1 MTTLI
6 KIAKKMFEFN
16 SYLFSTNKN
25 YFKPGEFACK
35 CGCGVNG
42 IQEKLIKKL
51 NIARNIAGIPF
62 EITSGYRC
70 IKHNKKVGGVA
81 NSSHIDG
88 SAVDI
93 YCDND
98 SDRFKIILGLLIA
111 GFTRIGIGKDF
122 IHCDIDAKK
131 SPDVI
136 WKY

>member
-6 KIAKKMFEFN
+6 KIAKKMFELN
-16 SYLFSTNKN
+16 SYLFETNKN
-25 YFKPGEFACK
+25 YFKPEEFACK
-35 CGCGVNG
+35 CGCGVNN
-42 IQEKLIKKL
+42 IQEELIKKL
-51 NIARNIAGIPF
+51 NVARNIAGVPF
-62 EITSGYRC
+62 KITSGYRC
-70 IKHNKKVGGVA
+70 PEHNKKVGGVA